1 MTTLAERLGKIWGD
15 ISKPVKVAFF
25 TALIAGFITHLP
37 MIANRLFNHDSLTYL
52 LTDPNSTVALS
63 QGKWLS
69 LPMNLL
75 LRGNLAS
82 TGIIIPLGILFL
94 ALTASVAVS
103 VLNIRSGLWAGV
115 IGAIHVLFPSVMS
128 ANTFYASA
136 LFFFALLLAALSVL
150 FTVRFRWGFLAG
162 VVLLT
167 LSCGVYSAFIG
178 YTAGLFLLYA
188 LTELLENDRNIGKIL
203 LSGVKYV
210 LVLAVSAVLSYVILQ
225 IILSITSVD
234 LSIYR
239 GISNVGKFRL
249 SSLGIYVFRAYRKV
263 FYFLIHGIFLYLSSF
278 QIGSMFR
285 ILNWC
290 VLALS
295 AALTL
300 GFAWRTGVYKKP
312 WKVLLSIVLIALF
325 PLAIHAIA
333 VLGKNAYTHW
343 IMCYPFVLI
352 YVFPVL
358 FADRLEQREK
368 QSIETDKKT
377 SPAAYRVALRTG
389 ALCVLAVLAL
399 LFRQWYFVS
408 NQGYDFLRLADQN
421 AISAGTMLALDLRD
435 TEGYTA
441 QTPVVFAGTDA
452 PEVFQYTTG
461 QFAQVAGQ
469 NGDGYTGLRLPVTDA
484 NHLKILLQNYVGVSI
499 AYADEETTARLSTS
513 DAVAAMPVYP
523 AAGSIEWIDGCLVV
537 KLSAI
542 SSNIDATETAA
553 TTGD

>member
-25 TALIAGFITHLP
+25 AALVAGFITHLP

-52 LTDPNSTVALS
+52 LADPNSTVALS

-94 ALTASVAVS
+94 ALTAAVAVS
-103 VLNIRSGLWAGV
+103 VLNIKSGLWAGI

-167 LSCGVYSAFIG
+167 LSCGIYSAFIG
-178 YTAGLFLLYA
+178 YAAGLFLLHA
-188 LTELLENDRNIGKIL
+188 LMELLENDRNTGKIL
-203 LSGVKYV
+203 LSGVKYL
-210 LVLAVSAVLSYVILQ
+210 LVLAVSAALSYVVLQ
-225 IILSITSVD
+225 IILSFTNVD

-239 GISNVGKFRL
+239 GISTVGKFRL

-278 QIGSMFR
+278 QVGSMFR
-285 ILNWC
+285 VLNWC

-295 AALTL
+295 AALTI
-300 GFAWRTGVYKKP
+300 GFAWKTGVYRKP
-312 WKVLLSIVLIALF
+312 GKVLLSLLLIGLF

-333 VLGKNAYTHW
+333 ILGKNAYTHW

-358 FADRLEQREK
+358 FADRLEQRAK
-368 QSIETDKKT
+368 QPKAAER
-377 SPAAYRVALRTG
+377 PASAIGRVALRTG
-389 ALCVLAVLAL
+389 ALCVLAVSLL
-399 LFRQWYFVS
+399 LFRQWFFVS

-421 AISAGTMLALDLRD
+421 AISAGTMLALDLRN
-435 TEGYTA
+435 TQGYSATS
-441 QTPVVFAGTDA
+441 PVVFAGTDS

-469 NGDGYTGLRLPVTDA
+469 NGDGYTGLRLPVTDM
-484 NHLKILLQNYVGVSI
+484 NHLKILLQNYVGVSV
-499 AYADEETTARLSTS
+499 AYADEETTTRLLYS
-513 DAVAAMPVYP
+513 DAVAAMPIYP
-523 AAGSIEWIDGCLVV
+523 AAGSIEWVENCLVV
-537 KLSAI
+537 KLSAV
-542 SSNIDATETAA
+542 SSGADATDTAA

>member
-25 TALIAGFITHLP
+25 TALVAGFLAHLP

-52 LTDPNSTVALS
+52 LADPNSTVALS

-94 ALTASVAVS
+94 ALTASVTVS
-103 VLNIRSGLWAGV
+103 VLKIRSVLWAGV

-150 FTVRFRWGFLAG
+150 FTVRFRWGFVAG
-162 VVLLT
+162 VILLT
-167 LSCGVYSAFIG
+167 LSCGIYSAFIG

-188 LTELLENDRNIGKIL
+188 LTELLENDRNTGKIL

-210 LVLAVSAVLSYVILQ
+210 LVLAASALLSYAVLQV
-225 IILSITSVD
+225 ILSITNVD

-239 GISNVGKFRL
+239 GISSVGNFRV
-249 SSLGIYVFRAYRKV
+249 SSVGIYVFRAYRKV

-278 QIGSMFR
+278 QIGTMFR
-285 ILNWC
+285 VLNWC
-290 VLALS
+290 VLGLS
-295 AALTL
+295 AALTV
-300 GFAWRTGVYKKP
+300 GFAWKTGAYRKP
-312 WKVLLSIVLIALF
+312 GKVLLSLLLIALF

-333 VLGKNAYTHW
+333 ILGKNAYTHW

-368 QSIETDKKT
+368 QSLEPEKT
-377 SPAAYRVALRTG
+377 TPTAYRAALRTG
-389 ALCVLAVLAL
+389 ALCLLAVCAL

-421 AISAGTMLALDLRD
+421 AISAGTMLALDLRNTD
-435 TEGYTA
+435 GYSA
-441 QTPVVFAGTDA
+441 ETPVVFAGTGA

-469 NGDGYTGLRLPVTDA
+469 NGDGYTGLRLPVTDM
-484 NHLKILLQNYVGVSI
+484 NHLKILLQNYVGVSF
-499 AYADEETTARLSTS
+499 AYADEETATRLLAS

-523 AAGSIEWIDGCLVV
+523 AAGSIEWIENCLVV
-537 KLSAI
+537 KLSAVT
-542 SSNIDATETAA
+542 SGADATDTAA